1 MKFAA
6 KENEV
11 LGKVL
16 NFINAKFHRFLNFYF
31 NCFFQILR
39 QYPLSFEFN
48 EYFLHF
54 LAYHHVSMRFRT
66 FLLDSEH
73 ERQQMGWLSDD
84 DDDDKKNPKSRG
96 KSLWEYV
103 NELHKN
109 SSLFYNFKYSKEHS
123 NKVSFHP
130 ISC

>member
-1 MKFAA
+1 M
-6 KENEV
+6 
-11 LGKVL
+11 L
-16 NFINAKFHRFLNFYF
+16 
-31 NCFFQILR
+31 QILR

-84 DDDDKKNPKSRG
+84 DDKESKNTRG
-96 KSLWEYV
+96 KSLWDYV
-103 NELHKN
+103 SELHKK

-123 NKVSFHP
+123 NKVSFCKR
-130 ISC
+130 SC